1 MSACVNKVLIIG
13 GGFSGMSAAIEL
25 SKKGIAVDLV
35 EIDKNWRT
43 DGAGISIGGATIR
56 AFAQIGILDEFLTQ
70 GATHKGL
77 DVFAPTGQHLAFIP
91 APPLMGENA
100 PGGGAIMRPVLA
112 KILAAKTRET
122 DVNVRLGITFE
133 SIDDQGDSVT
143 VTFTDGT
150 SDTYDLVIGADGL
163 FSSVRKTVFPEDKGP
178 AYIGQGV
185 WRAVLPRLPEIDNVS
200 MWVGPHIKAGVNPM
214 SADEMYMFVTENRE
228 TNEFI
233 DPSTFTEKLKA
244 LLAGFPAPIVQQ
256 MAGMLTDD
264 SLIHYRPLE
273 GMLMP
278 GPWYKNRV
286 LLIGDTVHA
295 TTPHLASGACIGIE
309 DAIVIAEE
317 LENAASVDEALAG
330 FQARRFERCR
340 LVVENSG
347 RLAQIEITGGDKQE
361 HTNIMRE
368 TSIALA
374 QPI

>member
-1 MSACVNKVLIIG
+1 MSACVEKVLIIG

-56 AFAQIGILDEFLTQ
+56 AFKQLGIFEEFLAH

-77 DVFAPTGQHLAFIP
+77 DVHAPTGQHLAFIP
-91 APPLMGENA
+91 ASKV
-100 PGGGAIMRPVLA
+100 PGNDEPCEGAIMRPVLA
-112 KILAAKTRET
+112 KILAAKTREC
-122 DVNVRLGITFE
+122 DVNVRLGITYE
-133 SIDDQGDSVT
+133 NINDQGDSVE

-163 FSSVRKTVFPEDKGP
+163 FSSVRKTVFPDAAGP

-185 WRAVLPRLPEIDNVS
+185 WRAVLPKLPEIENIT
-200 MWVGPHIKAGVNPM
+200 MWVGPHIKVGVNPM

-228 TNEFI
+228 TNEFL
-233 DPSTFTEKLKA
+233 DPATFTDRLKA
-244 LLAGFPAPIVQQ
+244 LLADFAAPMVQKL
-256 MAGMLTDD
+256 AGMLNEN

-273 GMLMP
+273 GMLMRE
-278 GPWYKNRV
+278 PWYKNRV

-309 DAIVIAEE
+309 DAIVIADE
-317 LENAASVDEALAG
+317 LAKHTSLKDALEA

-340 LVVENSG
+340 MVVENSG
-347 RLAQIEITGGDKQE
+347 RLAQIEISGGDKQE
-361 HTNIMRE
+361 HMGIMRE
-368 TSIALA
+368 SSIALG